1 MENQNPKKHSSK
13 RADNNLEWGTHNPK
27 LTAENFIGHQP
38 KKSVSTD
45 ELLVNSNA
53 KINLSD
59 QKKR

>member
-27 LTAENFIGHQP
+27 LTPENFIGHQP
-38 KKSVSTD
+38 KKSANTN
-45 ELLVNSNA
+45 ELLVSSKA
-53 KINLSD
+53 KIKLSE